1 MVFTHHTLNNFART
15 LSRHI
20 AQRAVGLDTAS
31 QQIIGVR
38 PAKHIL
44 AGFLTPM
51 HIEEKKTPEDVNIE
65 DELTEDL
72 PQDSQYEQTA
82 IGFEWLTPREELH
95 QNAAWMI
102 TVEGSVYVRRLPTF
116 EEQSKYGTPRT
127 KREKSS
133 SSVQENEPLRYED
146 LVMVWTR
153 EQLVHPLTV
162 NINVGMLLQNRVV
175 RKNIEQEL
183 REVLMIGG
191 NLAPRRKIE
200 VPMNALEDEDAYKR
214 WYAGLPHRPLER
226 FWSPV
231 VDIRLSTVPTQPE
244 YMRVSL
250 RLINQT
256 LPNTSRGQEDFFDPN
271 MYAVSLQATLP
282 EAAHAPSIFRELPQ
296 SYRYDRTMSGVGINV
311 HVEHQRVNGNIILT
325 SNTIPQKEVARLVP
339 YQIPDT
345 EPRFESLAKDPFP
358 LLHRIL
364 SAMQTYYAEDW
375 GNKINELSSS
385 EVVDAQKDR
394 KQFLHEIHEFERG
407 ILLLENAK
415 YPAVA
420 RAFRLMNETM
430 MQMGKNMGASY
441 VAWRLFQIVFIV
453 SMVPIL
459 AGREYPELVQP
470 DDDRVDVLWFAA
482 GGGKTEAFL
491 GLILWQAFFDRL
503 RGKKVGVTGFVRFPL
518 RLLTF
523 QQLQR
528 LGNALGQAELIRER
542 EKLGG
547 HRFSLGFFVGGQ
559 VTDNSINNDRHQR
572 YSKHGLDDSQKR
584 IFQCTFCLAPT
595 RLEYNQSV
603 RLIEHYCT
611 RLDCPGGKQRLPVY
625 VVDDDLYRYL
635 PTVIV
640 STVDKMAGFG
650 QNQRFTNLLGR
661 FDMICPVH
669 GASFIN
675 ANYARCPGATG
686 RKNGER
692 PIHCEPGKAF
702 IDYGPFHDP
711 GPALLVQ
718 DELHL
723 LSEELG
729 TFDSHYETAIAE
741 TSRSFGYKP
750 WKVIA
755 ATATIQAYEKHA
767 WQLYLQAAQQFPC
780 PGPTAYESFY
790 YKLNQESIGRI
801 FIGLLGVGRKHTPA
815 VTRTLTLTYLEL
827 DAARKLSEQDPQ
839 LAASAYGTD
848 QLSPIEWR
856 FLLFLYELPLI
867 YTLTRKGS
875 DMVAEAIESH
885 VKKDL
890 HELVHEFG
898 DLMIEMFNSGIDV
911 PEMIETMQTIK
922 SADPHSSEPSDRI
935 RGLVTTNIIGHGVDV
950 DRFNIMIFAGFPRLV
965 SEYIQASARVGRMYP
980 GISIFVATPQ
990 SERDRGVFNRFTK
1003 FHEYLDRLVDP
1014 SALARWPLPAVERTV
1029 PGILAGY
1036 LMGVAANTIGAG
1048 LATVEKVQYYFGRLD
1063 AEALTTEQI
1072 LAWMHKA
1079 YGTKYASSQARY
1091 IKKLETV
1098 VQNRY
1103 ATVINKTK
1111 HAGAI
1116 PTSLNGHLDAMRSLR
1131 DIDDPGYIHVEDQTD
1146 IKIVRRLIR
1155 GED

>member
-15 LSRHI
+15 LSTRI
-20 AQRAVGLDTAS
+20 AGRAVGLDDAS
-31 QQIIGVR
+31 QRIIELR
-38 PAKHIL
+38 PAEHIL

-51 HIEEKKTPEDVNIE
+51 HLEDKTGIEDIE

-72 PQDSQYEQTA
+72 PQDSPYEQTA
-82 IGFEWLTPREELH
+82 IGFEWLAPREALH
-95 QNAAWMI
+95 HSAKW
-102 TVEGSVYVRRLPTF
+102 TVVIDCSVYVRRRPTF
-116 EEQSKYGTPRT
+116 VEQRTYGTPKTERQ
-127 KREKSS
+127 RPASS
-133 SSVQENEPLRYED
+133 SGGSEAEPLRYED

-153 EQLVHPLTV
+153 EKLLEPLSVDIDVET
-162 NINVGMLLQNRVV
+162 LLQRRVV
-175 RKNIEQEL
+175 HKNVEQKLRK
-183 REVLMIGG
+183 VLVIGDE
-191 NLAPRRKIE
+191 LAPRRQVR
-200 VPMNALEDEDAYKR
+200 VPMDALKDEHAYQR
-214 WYAGLPHRPLER
+214 WLAGLPHRSLDR
-226 FWSPV
+226 FWSPF

-256 LPNTSRGQEDFFDPN
+256 PPNTTRGQEDFFDPN
-271 MYAVSLQATLP
+271 IYAVSLQATLP
-282 EAAHAPSIFRELPQ
+282 EAAHAPSVFRELPQ
-296 SYRYDRTMSGVGINV
+296 SYRYDRTMVGVGINA
-311 HVEHQRVNGNIILT
+311 HVECQKENGTIILT

-339 YQIPDT
+339 HRIPDT
-345 EPRFESLAKDPFP
+345 LPTFESLAHDPLP
-358 LLHRIL
+358 ILHRIL
-364 SAMQTYYAEDW
+364 DAMRTYHTKDW
-375 GNKINELSSS
+375 GNKINELRGS
-385 EVVDAQKDR
+385 EVEEAQKDR
-394 KQFLHEIHEFERG
+394 EQFLHEIHELERG
-407 ILLLENAK
+407 ILLLESAK

-420 RAFRLMNETM
+420 RAFRLVNETM
-430 MQMGKNMGASY
+430 AQMGQKMGSSY
-441 VAWRLFQIVFIV
+441 NDWRLFQIVFIV
-453 SMVPIL
+453 SMLPIL
-459 AGREYPELVQP
+459 AGRQYPELVQP

-503 RGKKVGVTGFVRFPL
+503 RGKNAGVTAFVRFPL

-528 LGNALGQAELIRER
+528 LGNALGQAELIRKR

-559 VTDNSINNDRHQR
+559 VTDNSINDDTHQR
-572 YSKHGLDDSQKR
+572 YSKHGLDDNQKR
-584 IFQCTFCLAPT
+584 IFQCPFCFAPT
-595 RLEYNQSV
+595 RLAYNPSE

-611 RLDCPGGKQRLPVY
+611 QLDCPGGKQRLPVY

-635 PTVIV
+635 PTIIV

-669 GASFIN
+669 GASFFN
-675 ANYARCPGATG
+675 ANSARCPAAAG

-692 PIHCEPGKAF
+692 PTQCEQGKAF

-741 TSRSFGYKP
+741 TSRSFGYRP

-755 ATATIQAYEKHA
+755 ATATIQAYDKHA
-767 WQLYLQAAQQFPC
+767 WQLYLQTAQQFPC
-780 PGPTAYESFY
+780 PGPAAYESFY
-790 YKLNQESIGRI
+790 YKQDQDQVGRI
-801 FIGLLGVGRKHTPA
+801 FISLVGVGRKHTPA
-815 VTRTLTLTYLEL
+815 VTRTLTIAYLEL
-827 DAARKLSEQDPQ
+827 EDARLLSERDPVV
-839 LAASAYGTD
+839 AAHTYGTD
-848 QLSPIEWR
+848 QLSPLEWKL
-856 FLLFLYELPLI
+856 LLFLYELPLI

-890 HELVHEFG
+890 HSLVHEFG
-898 DLMIEMFNSGIDV
+898 ELMIEMFNSGIDV

-922 SADPHSSEPSDRI
+922 NADPHSEPADRI

-965 SEYIQASARVGRMYP
+965 SEYIQASARVGRTYP

-1048 LATVEKVQYYFGRLD
+1048 LATVEKVQYYFGRPD
-1063 AEALTTEQI
+1063 AEALTTEHI
-1072 LAWMHKA
+1072 LEWMYKA
-1079 YGTKYASSQARY
+1079 YGTKFASSQTRY
-1091 IKKLETV
+1091 IKKLETS

-1103 ATVINKTK
+1103 ATVINQTK
-1111 HAGAI
+1111 HAGGR
-1116 PTSLNGHLDAMRSLR
+1116 PTPLNSHLDAMRSLR

-1155 GED
+1155 GEE